1 MIRTFCVIKFLV
13 ILFISGSVFAVELDG
28 NVISIGQSESLWL
41 SKLGK
46 PISIDLDEPDEMFG
60 MNRTKSLKYKGANL
74 DFHLGSNGFYLW
86 RLKLT
91 SSDLSYLHNKVRVGA
106 KANEISSALGEPSSK
121 EIGDKA
127 IVWFYHTKGFDGWVR
142 IELINNVVVSIFATE
157 DWS

>member
-1 MIRTFCVIKFLV
+1 MIRTFCVFKFFV
-13 ILFISGSVFAVELDG
+13 ILLISGSIFAVEFDG
-28 NVISIGQSESLWL
+28 NVVSIGQSDSLWL

-46 PISIDLDEPDEMFG
+46 PISIDLAEPDEMFG
-60 MNRTKSLKYKGANL
+60 MNQTKLLKYKGANL

-91 SSDLSYLHNKVRVGA
+91 TSDLSYLHNTVRVGA
-106 KANEISSALGEPSSK
+106 KANDISNALGEPSSK
-121 EIGDKA
+121 ENGDKS

-142 IELINNVVVSIFATE
+142 IELIDNIVVSIFATE